1 MMTTEPRKVELPASD
16 YGTNKTTLP
25 PARSYQVPGGP
36 YRRSMRDPTVVIKA
50 EIERGGEHDRGYGP
64 RR

>member
-1 MMTTEPRKVELPASD
+1 MTTETRKIVLPPSD

-25 PARSYQVPGGP
+25 PTRTYQLPGGP
-36 YRRSMRDPTVVIKA
+36 YRRSLKDPTVTIKA
-50 EIERGGEHDRGYGP
+50 EIERGGPDDRGFGP